1 MKKTWFLLM
10 VLLMVLLSCHLVSS
24 ASNPTTITVM
34 YNNTEFPAELAK
46 AFETANPDLKIVRIE
61 TDTAR
66 YMAMNAAGNPPD
78 VMRCNS
84 AWIPYL
90 ATHKMALNIGPYI
103 KKAKYLKQ
111 QDLLPINDSFKY
123 KGKYYGVAKDWSP
136 TTIGYYNKD
145 AFKEAGIPF
154 PSVTRAMTYKQL
166 AEIARKLQKTEGDR
180 VVRRGL
186 SFWPGEP
193 YHQII
198 AGVLSQSQKLYS
210 KDGAKIILTKNP
222 KVKEIVKFFYDL
234 AKEKLISSPIST
246 AESWEGQMFQNGRVA
261 MIVYGYW
268 YGAMCEGELN
278 KGKVGVM
285 ASPVWDL
292 KQTRVS
298 PSFNVVGGFISG
310 KTKHPA
316 AAFRFYDWF
325 FAGPPA
331 KERAASGWG
340 VPAQKS
346 LLDLVA
352 TDTPLG
358 KERQLNLKS
367 EMEYVK
373 VDTPSPYILPEVFN
387 NSVSK
392 NFELALRGDITLDRF
407 LANVEAE
414 VNKAIKDSRASF
426 K

>member
-1 MKKTWFLLM
+1 
-10 VLLMVLLSCHLVSS
+10 
-24 ASNPTTITVM
+24 
-34 YNNTEFPAELAK
+34 
-46 AFETANPDLKIVRIE
+46 
-61 TDTAR
+61 
-66 YMAMNAAGNPPD
+66 
-78 VMRCNS
+78 
-84 AWIPYL
+84 
-90 ATHKMALNIGPYI
+90 
-103 KKAKYLKQ
+103 
-111 QDLLPINDSFKY
+111 
-123 KGKYYGVAKDWSP
+123 
-136 TTIGYYNKD
+136 
-145 AFKEAGIPF
+145 
-154 PSVTRAMTYKQL
+154 
-166 AEIARKLQKTEGDR
+166 
-180 VVRRGL
+180 
-186 SFWPGEP
+186 
-193 YHQII
+193 
-198 AGVLSQSQKLYS
+198 
-210 KDGAKIILTKNP
+210 
-222 KVKEIVKFFYDL
+222 
-234 AKEKLISSPIST
+234 
-246 AESWEGQMFQNGRVA
+246 
-261 MIVYGYW
+261 
-268 YGAMCEGELN
+268 
-278 KGKVGVM
+278 
-285 ASPVWDL
+285 
-292 KQTRVS
+292 
-298 PSFNVVGGFISG
+298 VVGGFISG